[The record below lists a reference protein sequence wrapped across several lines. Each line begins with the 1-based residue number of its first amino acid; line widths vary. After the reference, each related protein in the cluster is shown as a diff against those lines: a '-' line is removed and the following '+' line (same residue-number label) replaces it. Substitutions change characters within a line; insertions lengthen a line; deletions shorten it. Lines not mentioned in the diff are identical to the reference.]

1 MSIKVSLNHQLIYNF
16 DRPII
21 LGPHLLGLRP
31 SPHCR
36 TPIQNYSLKIE
47 PQEHQITWQQDLY
60 GNFISKVNF
69 IQRTNKLKIEVD
81 IIAELKPINPFD
93 FLLENY
99 AEKYPFVYE
108 KQLNKELTPFL
119 EISESGNLIQEWIEQ
134 NRQTITYTTN
144 FIHLI
149 TKQLAQDITYE
160 IRLEPGIQ
168 TCEETLNKKIGS
180 CRDTA
185 WLLVQILRH
194 YGLASRFVSGYL
206 IQLKED
212 IPPLDGLPGPESDNA
227 DLHAWAEVYL
237 PGAGW
242 IGLDPTS
249 GFLAA
254 ESHIPLVCT
263 PEPTA
268 ANPVRG
274 TTEPSE
280 SNLEFSVTVS
290 RYQEKPRPTK
300 PYTETQ
306 WQNINNLGREVEK
319 KLRRWGLGLTT
330 GGEPT
335 FISID
340 DFESPQW
347 RVEALGDDK
356 RRLAGELLDRLEK
369 RFAKNG
375 GLLHYGLGKWYPGE
389 ALPRWSLGCYWRKD
403 GVPIWGDRSLIAKDN
418 RDYGHTRKEAEIFI
432 ETIVQQLGVNSSC
445 IIPAYEQETETPAGY
460 VLPILSVLKNE
471 NLHWS
476 SCHWQLPETKLYLL
490 PGDSP
495 LGFRLP
501 LSSIAWAENLEP
513 EAIVDINYPPTT
525 PNSAFCEA
533 PKNSIRVALTT
544 EARQG
549 KVHIFIPPMTSAR
562 SYLDLIAAIEDTAK
576 QVKIPVIVEG
586 YTPPGN
592 AGIDGFQVTPD
603 PGVIEV
609 NIHPAAN
616 WDELVE
622 ITTNLYEEARLCR
635 LGTEKYQLDGR
646 RISTG
651 GGSHITIG
659 GKSVSE
665 SPLLRRPDL
674 LRSLITYWQHHP
686 SLSYL
691 FSGLFVGPTSQSP
704 RIDEARHESLYEL
717 EIAFQE
723 LQPGKEVAPE
733 LIDRLLRNLLV
744 DVTGNTHRTEFC
756 IDKLF
761 PVEHPHRQFGLLE
774 FRGFAMPPHARMSL
788 LQMLLIRGLVAWFWE
803 QPYHRDLI
811 RLGTMLHDRFFL
823 PHYIGEDLQKVIGD
837 LQSVG
842 FEFEFEWFA
851 PFFEFRFPV
860 IGEVMRNS
868 LQLELRYA
876 IEPWHVLGEETT
888 GGGTARYVDDSMER
902 MQVMLRGAMG
912 DSPNQDSLGSR
923 YVVLCNGQQIPL
935 RSTGGVGEYVGAV
948 RYRARKYGSL
958 LHPAIECHSPLVFE
972 IVDSCVGRSI
982 GGCSYY
988 VSPPNGKVYGQ
999 FPVNSREAKSRM
1011 VERFVEMG
1019 HSSGEVELP
1028 SLRLSPEYPLTLDLR
1043 RVRE

>member
-21 LGPHLLGLRP
+21 LGPHQLGLRP

-36 TPIQNYSLKIE
+36 TPIQSYSLKIE
-47 PQEHQITWQQDLY
+47 PQEHQITWQQDLH
-60 GNFISKVNF
+60 GNFISKINF
-69 IQRTNKLKIEVD
+69 LQKTDKLKIEVD
-81 IIAELKPINPFD
+81 IIAELQPINPFD
-93 FLLENY
+93 FLLETY
-99 AEKYPFVYE
+99 AEKYPFAYE
-108 KQLNKELTPFL
+108 NQLNKELTPFL
-119 EISESGNLIQEWIEQ
+119 EITESGDLLQEWINK
-134 NRQTITYTTN
+134 NRQTDTYTTN
-144 FIHLI
+144 FINSI
-149 TKQLAQDITYE
+149 NQQLAQDINYE
-160 IRLEPGIQ
+160 IRLEAGIQ
-168 TCEETLNKKIGS
+168 TCEETLNRKIGS

-185 WLLVQILRH
+185 WLLVQIFRH
-194 YGLASRFVSGYL
+194 YGLAARFVSGYL

-212 IPPLDGLPGPESDNA
+212 IPPLDNSPTPKSDNG

-254 ESHIPLVCT
+254 EGHISLVCT

-274 TTEPSE
+274 TTEPCE
-280 SNLEFSVTVS
+280 SNLEFSVKVS
-290 RYQEKPRPTK
+290 RHQETPRATK
-300 PYTETQ
+300 PYSEEE
-306 WQNINNLGREVEK
+306 WQKIDSLGQEVEV
-319 KLRRWGLGLTT
+319 KLRRLGLGLTM

-347 RVEALGDDK
+347 RVEALGDEK
-356 RRLAGELLDRLEK
+356 RRLAGELLNRLET

-389 ALPRWSLGCYWRKD
+389 ALPRWALGCYWRKD
-403 GVPIWGDRSLIAKDN
+403 GVPIWGDRSLMAEDN
-418 RDYGHTRKEAEIFI
+418 QDYGHTRKEAEIFI
-432 ETIVQQLGVNSSC
+432 ETIAQQLGVNSNC
-445 IIPAYEQETETPAGY
+445 IIPTYEQETETPAGY

-476 SCHWQLPETKLYLL
+476 SCHWQLPESKLYLL

-501 LSSIAWAENLEP
+501 LSSISWAQNLEP
-513 EAIVDINYPPTT
+513 EATVDINYPPTT
-525 PNSAFCEA
+525 PSATFLEA
-533 PKNSIRVALTT
+533 PENSIRIALTT

-576 QVKIPVIVEG
+576 QLKIPVIVEG

-592 AGIDGFQVTPD
+592 SGIDGFQVTPD

-609 NIHPAAN
+609 NIHPAEN

-622 ITTNLYEEARLCR
+622 ITTSLYEEARLCR

-646 RISTG
+646 RVSTG
-651 GGSHITIG
+651 GGAHITIG
-659 GKSVSE
+659 GKSVGE

-691 FSGLFVGPTSQSP
+691 FSGLFVGPTSQAP

-723 LQPGKEVAPE
+723 LQPGKEVPPE

-761 PVEHPHRQFGLLE
+761 PVENLRRQFGLLE
-774 FRGFAMPPHARMSL
+774 FRGFAMPPHPRMSL

-803 QPYHRDLI
+803 QPYQRDLI
-811 RLGTMLHDRFFL
+811 RWGTMLHDRFFL
-823 PHYIGEDLQKVIGD
+823 PHYIGKDLQKVIGD
-837 LQSVG
+837 LQSAGFG
-842 FEFEFEWFA
+842 FEFDWFA
-851 PFFEFRFPV
+851 PFFEFRFPIV
-860 IGEVMRNS
+860 GEIMRNS

-902 MQVMLRGAMG
+902 LQVMLRGAMG
-912 DSPNQDSLGSR
+912 DSPNQDSVGSR
-923 YVVLCNGQQIPL
+923 YVVLCNGRQIPL
-935 RSTGGVGEYVGAV
+935 QSTGVGGEYVGGV

-972 IVDSCVGRSI
+972 IVDSRVERSI

-988 VSPPNGKVYGQ
+988 VSPPNGKIYQQ
-999 FPVNSREAKSRM
+999 FPVNYREAESRM
-1011 VERFVEMG
+1011 VERFIGMG
-1019 HSSGEVELP
+1019 HSSGKVELS
-1028 SLRLSPEYPLTLDLR
+1028 SLQLGSEYPLTLDLR
-1043 RVRE
+1043 RVRK

>member
-1 MSIKVSLNHQLIYNF
+1 MSIKVNLNHQLIYSFN
-16 DRPII
+16 RSII
-21 LGPHLLGLRP
+21 LGPHQLGLRP

-36 TPIQNYSLKIE
+36 TPIQSYSLKIE
-47 PQEHQITWQQDLY
+47 PQEHHITWQQDLY

-69 IQRTNKLKIEVD
+69 PQSTDKLKIEVD
-81 IIAELKPINPFD
+81 IIAKLQPINPFD
-93 FLLENY
+93 FLLASY

-108 KQLNKELTPFL
+108 NQLNKELSSFL
-119 EISESGNLIQEWIEQ
+119 EITESGKLLQQWVNK
-134 NRQTITYTTN
+134 NRETEAYTIN
-144 FIHLI
+144 FITSI
-149 TKQLAQDITYE
+149 NQQLSQDINYE
-160 IRLEPGIQ
+160 IRLEAGIQ
-168 TCEETLNKKIGS
+168 TCEETLKKKIGS

-194 YGLASRFVSGYL
+194 CGLAARFVSGYL
-206 IQLKED
+206 IQLKQD
-212 IPPLDGLPGPESDNA
+212 IPSIDGPSGPKSDNA

-249 GFLAA
+249 GFFTA
-254 ESHIPLVCT
+254 EGHIPLVCT

-274 TTEPSE
+274 TAEPCE

-300 PYTETQ
+300 PYSEAE
-306 WQNINNLGREVEK
+306 WQKIDALGREIDEK
-319 KLRRWGLGLTT
+319 LQRWGIGLTI

-389 ALPRWSLGCYWRKD
+389 ALPRWALGCYWRKD
-403 GVPIWGDRSLIAKDN
+403 GVPIWRDRSLIAEDS
-418 RDYGHTRKEAEIFI
+418 RDYGHAEKEAEIFI
-432 ETIVQQLGVNSSC
+432 QTLVQHLGVNSNC
-445 IIPAYEQETETPAGY
+445 IIPAYEVETETSAGY
-460 VLPILSVLKNE
+460 VLPILPVLRNE

-476 SCHWQLPETKLYLL
+476 SCHWHLPETKLYLL

-501 LSSIAWAENLEP
+501 LSSISWAEDLEP
-513 EAIVDINYPPTT
+513 EATVDIDYPPTT
-525 PNSAFCEA
+525 PSLEFLTA
-533 PKNSIRVALTT
+533 PDNSIRVALTT

-549 KVHIFIPPMTSAR
+549 KVHIFIPPMTSPR

-576 QVKIPVIVEG
+576 ELKIPVLVEG
-586 YTPPGN
+586 YTAPGN
-592 AGIDGFQVTPD
+592 AGIEGFQVTPD

-646 RISTG
+646 RVSTG
-651 GGSHITIG
+651 GGAHITIG

-691 FSGLFVGPTSQSP
+691 FSGLFVGPTSQTP

-723 LQPGKEVAPE
+723 LPASEKVQPE

-761 PVEHPHRQFGLLE
+761 PVENPRRQFGLLE
-774 FRGFAMPPHARMSL
+774 FRGFAMPPHPRMRL
-788 LQMLLIRGLVAWFWE
+788 LQMLLVQGLIAWFWE
-803 QPYHRDLI
+803 QPYNQDLI
-811 RLGTMLHDRFFL
+811 RWGTMLHDRFML
-823 PHYIGEDLQKVIGD
+823 PHYLGEDLQRVISD
-837 LQSVG
+837 LQSAG
-842 FEFEFEWFA
+842 FGFKFEWFA
-851 PFFEFRFPV
+851 PFFEFRFPTV
-860 IGEVMRNS
+860 GEMIQDG

-876 IEPWHVLGEETT
+876 IEPWHVLGEESTS
-888 GGGTARYVDDSMER
+888 GSTARYVDDSMER
-902 MQVMLRGAMG
+902 LQVILRGAMG
-912 DSPNQDSLGSR
+912 NSANQDSMGSR
-923 YVVLCNGQQIPL
+923 YVVLCNGWQVPL
-935 RSTGGVGEYVGAV
+935 RSTGVAGEYVGAV

-972 IVDSCVGRSI
+972 IVDGGVGRSL

-988 VSPPNGKVYGQ
+988 VTPPNGKVYEK
-999 FPVNSREAKSRM
+999 FPVNHREAESRV
-1011 VERFVEMG
+1011 VERFELMG
-1019 HSSGEVELP
+1019 HTSGEVDLSP
-1028 SLRLSPEYPLTLDLR
+1028 LRLSSEYPLTLDLR
-1043 RVRE
+1043 RVR